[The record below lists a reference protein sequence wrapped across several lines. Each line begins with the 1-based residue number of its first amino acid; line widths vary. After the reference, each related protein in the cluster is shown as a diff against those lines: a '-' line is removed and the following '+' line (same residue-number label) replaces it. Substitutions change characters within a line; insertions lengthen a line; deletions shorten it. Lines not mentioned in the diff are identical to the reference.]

1 VKSDRPDAFAEEL
14 PMSEKRNYV
23 FKVEGM
29 SCGGC
34 VTAVE
39 KIVRRV
45 DPQAR
50 ISVDLA
56 AARAEVATQASPEA
70 VSQALTK
77 AGYEA
82 SLQAA

>member
-1 VKSDRPDAFAEEL
+1 
-14 PMSEKRNYV
+14 MSERRDYV

-45 DPQAR
+45 DPQAQIR
-50 ISVDLA
+50 VDLA
-56 AARAEVATQASPEA
+56 AARADVATSVPPETIGE
-70 VSQALTK
+70 ALTK

>member
-1 VKSDRPDAFAEEL
+1 MELSEEL
-14 PMSEKRNYV
+14 IMSERRDYV
-23 FKVEGM
+23 FKIEGM

-45 DPQAR
+45 DPQAQ
-50 ISVDLA
+50 IKVDLA
-56 AARAEVATQASPEA
+56 AARAEVATQASPETL
-70 VSQALTK
+70 SEALAK

-82 SLQAA
+82 SLRQG

>member
-1 VKSDRPDAFAEEL
+1 
-14 PMSEKRNYV
+14 MSEQLDYV

-39 KIVRRV
+39 RIVRRV
-45 DPQAR
+45 DPEAR
-50 ISVDLA
+50 IRVDLA
-56 AARAEVATQASPEA
+56 AARADVATQASPEA

-77 AGYEA
+77 AGYA
-82 SLQAA
+82 TSLQGA

>member
-1 VKSDRPDAFAEEL
+1 LSEEL
-14 PMSEKRNYV
+14 IMSERRDYV
-23 FKVEGM
+23 FKIEGM

-45 DPQAR
+45 DPQAQ
-50 ISVDLA
+50 IKVDLA
-56 AARAEVATQASPEA
+56 AARAEVATQASHEA
-70 VSQALTK
+70 VSEALTK